1 MPSFKLTVS
10 DQKGKSIS
18 RELKDND
25 ANVLLGL
32 QVGQETD
39 ASILGLQGKIKITGG
54 SDKSGVAMRG
64 DVAGIPRKR
73 VLLSKGVGLQD
84 AKKGLRKRKL
94 VRGNIISEEI
104 YQINCKYDG
113 KIDLEPKE
121 EAKKE
126 APKEGAKKE
135 KEAPKKEA
143 KHQRRSTKEGSTK
156 EEAPKHQRSTKE
168 AKKHQRKHQRK
179 KHQRSTKER
188 IG

>member
-1 MPSFKLTVS
+1 MS

-32 QVGQETD
+32 QIGQETD

-64 DVAGIPRKR
+64 DVAGVPRKR
-73 VLLSKGVGLQD
+73 ILISKGVGLQD
-84 AKKGLRKRKL
+84 VKKGLRKRKL

-126 APKEGAKKE
+126 APKEAPKKE
-135 KEAPKKEA
+135 AKKEAPKKEA
-143 KHQRRSTKEGSTK
+143 KK
-156 EEAPKHQRSTKE
+156 EAPKKAPKKE
-168 AKKHQRKHQRK
+168 
-179 KHQRSTKER
+179 
-188 IG
+188 

>member
-64 DVAGIPRKR
+64 DVAGVPRKR
-73 VLLSKGVGLQD
+73 ILISKGVGLQD
-84 AKKGLRKRKL
+84 VKKGLRKRKL

-121 EAKKE
+121 APKKE
-126 APKEGAKKE
+126 TKKE
-135 KEAPKKEA
+135 EPKEAPKKE
-143 KHQRRSTKEGSTK
+143 TKKETK
-156 EEAPKHQRSTKE
+156 KEEPKEAPKEAPKKAPKKE
-168 AKKHQRKHQRK
+168 
-179 KHQRSTKER
+179 
-188 IG
+188 

>member
-32 QVGQETD
+32 QIGQETD

-64 DVAGIPRKR
+64 DVAGVPRKR
-73 VLLSKGVGLQD
+73 ILISKGVGLQD
-84 AKKGLRKRKL
+84 VKKGLRKRKL

-121 EAKKE
+121 EAPKGSTKGGSTKEEAPKKE
-126 APKEGAKKE
+126 APKKEAPKKE
-135 KEAPKKEA
+135 APKKEAPKKEAPKKEAPKKEAPKKEA
-143 KHQRRSTKEGSTK
+143 K
-156 EEAPKHQRSTKE
+156 APKKE
-168 AKKHQRKHQRK
+168 
-179 KHQRSTKER
+179 
-188 IG
+188 

>member
-1 MPSFKLTVS
+1 VS
-10 DQKGKSIS
+10 DQKGKSTS

-54 SDKSGVAMRG
+54 SDKSGVPMRG
-64 DVAGIPRKR
+64 DVAGVPRKR

-84 AKKGLRKRKL
+84 VKKGLRKRKL

-104 YQINCKYDG
+104 YQVNCKYDG

-121 EAKKE
+121 APPKE
-126 APKEGAKKE
+126 AP
-135 KEAPKKEA
+135 KEAPKKEP
-143 KHQRRSTKEGSTK
+143 KK
-156 EEAPKHQRSTKE
+156 EAPKKEPKKE
-168 AKKHQRKHQRK
+168 APKKEPK
-179 KHQRSTKER
+179 KEAPKKE
-188 IG
+188 

>member
-64 DVAGIPRKR
+64 DVDGIPRKR
-73 VLLSKGVGLQD
+73 VLLSKGVGLQGV
-84 AKKGLRKRKL
+84 KKGLRKRKL

-121 EAKKE
+121 EAPKEEAPKE
-126 APKEGAKKE
+126 APKEEAP

-143 KHQRRSTKEGSTK
+143 KK
-156 EEAPKHQRSTKE
+156 EAPKKE
-168 AKKHQRKHQRK
+168 AKKEAPK
-179 KHQRSTKER
+179 KEAKKEAPKKEAKKEAPKKE
-188 IG
+188 

>member
-84 AKKGLRKRKL
+84 VKKGLRKRKL

-121 EAKKE
+121 EAPKKE
-126 APKEGAKKE
+126 APKEEAPKKE
-135 KEAPKKEA
+135 APKKEAPKKEAPKKEAQKKEAPKKEA
-143 KHQRRSTKEGSTK
+143 KKE
-156 EEAPKHQRSTKE
+156 
-168 AKKHQRKHQRK
+168 
-179 KHQRSTKER
+179 
-188 IG
+188 

>member
-1 MPSFKLTVS
+1 VS

-32 QVGQETD
+32 QIGQETD

-64 DVAGIPRKR
+64 DVAGVPRKR
-73 VLLSKGVGLQD
+73 ILISKGVGLQD
-84 AKKGLRKRKL
+84 VKKGLRKRKL

-121 EAKKE
+121 EA
-126 APKEGAKKE
+126 PKEEAK

-143 KHQRRSTKEGSTK
+143 PKK
-156 EEAPKHQRSTKE
+156 EAPKKE
-168 AKKHQRKHQRK
+168 APKKEAPK
-179 KHQRSTKER
+179 KEAPKKEAPKKEAPKKEAPKKE
-188 IG
+188 

>member
-1 MPSFKLTVS
+1 LPSFKLTVS

-39 ASILGLQGKIKITGG
+39 ASILGMQGKIKITGG

-64 DVAGIPRKR
+64 DVAGAPRKR

-84 AKKGLRKRKL
+84 VKKGLRKRKL

-121 EAKKE
+121 APKEEAKKE
-126 APKEGAKKE
+126 APKEAPKE
-135 KEAPKKEA
+135 EAKKEA
-143 KHQRRSTKEGSTK
+143 KKE
-156 EEAPKHQRSTKE
+156 
-168 AKKHQRKHQRK
+168 
-179 KHQRSTKER
+179 
-188 IG
+188 